1 LFKPNAP
8 PCTTANAAQE
18 LASVNSEK
26 PILASNRKKVGQNC
40 LLKPKCRFLLMGTK
54 KNTDSAVSK
63 DMVVQNQLGL
73 HARPA
78 SMFVKTATKFTSEI
92 MVEKEGESVNGK
104 SIMGLMMLAAS
115 HGTILTV
122 TAEGSDASNALNE
135 LEELVNR
142 NFEEE

>member
-1 LFKPNAP
+1 
-8 PCTTANAAQE
+8 
-18 LASVNSEK
+18 
-26 PILASNRKKVGQNC
+26 
-40 LLKPKCRFLLMGTK
+40 MGTK
-54 KNTDSAVSK
+54 KHCDAAVIK
-63 DMVVQNQLGL
+63 DKVVHNPLVL

-78 SMFVKTATKFTSEI
+78 SMFVKTATKFASEI

-122 TAEGSDASNALNE
+122 TAEGNDASNALNE

>member
-1 LFKPNAP
+1 
-8 PCTTANAAQE
+8 
-18 LASVNSEK
+18 
-26 PILASNRKKVGQNC
+26 
-40 LLKPKCRFLLMGTK
+40 MGTK
-54 KNTDSAVSK
+54 RNTDSAVSK

-78 SMFVKTATKFTSEI
+78 SMFVKTATKFDSEI